1 MIESGS
7 HSTGF
12 DPSVFNLPSNVAMRW
27 ELPHPLLARFVGDY
41 FVFDSEGEAVMGA
54 RSPILPAW
62 PMIRFVLAEQP
73 MTIEAPGVVW
83 SPLPEAGFY
92 GSAGRI
98 MEHTSYGGVT
108 IGVNLTPAGVA
119 RLLSIDLSHYRDRIV
134 PLDEV
139 LSETCQPLIA
149 ELRASDQGPAV
160 KAILDRFFLERMD
173 TPSRDEER
181 IIRLNHLLL
190 DERIRTAKELGREL
204 ELPSRTLQ
212 RLSLKRFGYP
222 PQALIA
228 RTRFLRSLMAVRA
241 AGANDAY
248 RAIDEAY
255 TDASHFLRDCE
266 RFLGMTARRFFK
278 LEMPFLDAVLRVRKA
293 TLDVATPGLGPA
305 AYWARERP

>member
-12 DPSVFNLPSNVAMRW
+12 NPAVFNLPANVAMRW
-27 ELPHPLLARFVGDY
+27 ELPHPSLARFIGDY
-41 FVFDSEGEAVMGA
+41 FVFDSEGEELMGA
-54 RSPILPAW
+54 CSPIMPTW

-73 MTIEAPGVVW
+73 MTIEAPGAVW

-92 GSAGRI
+92 GSASRI
-98 MEHTSYGGVT
+98 MEHTSHGGVT
-108 IGVNLTPAGVA
+108 VGVNLTPAGVA
-119 RLLSIDLSHYRDRIV
+119 RLLNIDLSQYCDRMV

-139 LSETCQPLIA
+139 ARDTCQPLIV

-173 TPSRDEER
+173 TPSKDEER

-190 DERIRTAKELGREL
+190 DERIRTAKELAREL
-204 ELPSRTLQ
+204 ELHSRTLQ
-212 RLSLKRFGYP
+212 RLSLKRFGYS
-222 PQALIA
+222 PQTLIA
-228 RTRFLRSLMAVRA
+228 RTRFLRSLIAVKA
-241 AGANDAY
+241 AGTKDAY
-248 RAIDEAY
+248 RAIDESY
-255 TDASHFLRDCE
+255 TDVSHFLRDCE

-305 AYWARERP
+305 TYRVPERP